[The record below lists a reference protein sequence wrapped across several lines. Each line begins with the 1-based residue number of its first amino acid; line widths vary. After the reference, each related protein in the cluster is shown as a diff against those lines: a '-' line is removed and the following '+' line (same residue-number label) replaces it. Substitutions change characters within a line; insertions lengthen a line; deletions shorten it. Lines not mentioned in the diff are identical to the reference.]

1 MPLMQKLWPLYSY
14 RDYLKPSNGQ
24 SNILNWHL
32 RGIRLIP
39 NTAYFCL
46 FSIGTTSFDC
56 VIRTYDLSLKKKQRY
71 HWVTVIQGKILP
83 WLSSDMIFFHGRR
96 TQDLNLQSLSLGQW
110 RPILWLFLLF
120 SHSYEKYRINFN
132 YISWEKNIEAV
143 HRIRTQ
149 DWRMIGADRQI
160 QWAILQNNGS
170 T

>member
-1 MPLMQKLWPLYSY
+1 MPLMQKLWPLYNY
-14 RDYLKPSNGQ
+14 RDCLKPSNGQ

-71 HWVTVIQGKILP
+71 HWVTVIQGKIIP
-83 WLSSDMIFFHGRR
+83 C
-96 TQDLNLQSLSLGQW
+96 LGQW